1 MNLLVLL
8 INCIQLNNNCK
19 KTMHMGMTDTGIT
32 ITISTEQK
40 GILQFNQNSDVK
52 KAELCVNFQ
61 TLGIKVVIL

>member
-1 MNLLVLL
+1 
-8 INCIQLNNNCK
+8 
-19 KTMHMGMTDTGIT
+19 MGMTDTGIT